1 MGPYWLTCVKFSTL
15 QQGQFS
21 PVTSQTGP
29 GYETANVKISLLQL
43 QQGLKYIYITILSV
57 HGTTK
62 FLIPKNVQIQILNT
76 QIYLLFKPFTM
87 AREYY
92 QYPVLSIQVL
102 YTNFGTIINNSLNNP
117 DFIVLSP

>member
-1 MGPYWLTCVKFSTL
+1 MKFSTL

-29 GYETANVKISLLQL
+29 GYEIANVKISLLQL
-43 QQGLKYIYITILSV
+43 QQGLIYIYIYITILSV

-92 QYPVLSIQVL
+92 HSFTSILLSIQVL
-102 YTNFGTIINNSLNNP
+102 YTGTNFGTIINNSLNNP

>member
-1 MGPYWLTCVKFSTL
+1 M
-15 QQGQFS
+15 
-21 PVTSQTGP
+21 
-29 GYETANVKISLLQL
+29 
-43 QQGLKYIYITILSV
+43 

-76 QIYLLFKPFTM
+76 QIYLLFKSFTM

-92 QYPVLSIQVL
+92 QYPTFYSGTV